1 MLIQDYWGDLQVT
14 TEQLTP
20 AQILKE
26 QASVLNE
33 KVGRHIR
40 ASVMTSGLTKQ
51 QFRSTLAITV
61 PALDRYHLDIVT
73 VIYPLKDYYPLALSD
88 DLDDESDELS
98 EVNCHS
104 EQEFRD
110 ALHQMLSSKRTTDT
124 LKSLLSLT
132 AEEFLSPQHETQTHA
147 PTTR

>member
-1 MLIQDYWGDLQVT
+1 MVTPDYWGDLQVT

-88 DLDDESDELS
+88 DLDESDELS

-104 EQEFRD
+104 EQDFRD
-110 ALHQMLSSKRTTDT
+110 ELHQILSSKRTTDT

-132 AEEFLSPQHETQTHA
+132 A
-147 PTTR
+147 

>member
-1 MLIQDYWGDLQVT
+1 MVTPDYWGDLQLT

-88 DLDDESDELS
+88 DLDESDELS
-98 EVNCHS
+98 EANCHS

-110 ALHQMLSSKRTTDT
+110 ALHRILSSRRTTDT
-124 LKSLLSLT
+124 LKSLLLLT
-132 AEEFLSPQHETQTHA
+132 AEEILSPQHETQTHA